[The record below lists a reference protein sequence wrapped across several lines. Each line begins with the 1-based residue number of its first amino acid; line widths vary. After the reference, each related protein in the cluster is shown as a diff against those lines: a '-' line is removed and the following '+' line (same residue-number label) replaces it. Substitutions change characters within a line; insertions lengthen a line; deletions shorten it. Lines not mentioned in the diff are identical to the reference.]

1 MCLPQAAQCR
11 FLCFGAAQF
20 RLILDRTL
28 TCKCLSLKG
37 KFLIEMHANNWTSM
51 DSIGFELI
59 RLHLNGCQCI
69 CKWSTIRCAD
79 VAPKPTCYHCTC
91 FAREPGAREPGWP
104 GSLVPESLVG
114 RIRGSLLG
122 LFRPGALQQSVATSD
137 RVPYCSLSDLC
148 EVVLLS
154 RPGQETKLLLLAP
167 LYTPMPPPIPHP
179 PYTPI
184 PRYLN
189 LPCTVWRCLL
199 ILRKLV
205 FFWIC

>member
-1 MCLPQAAQCR
+1 MDVNAFANGPPSDVRMSHQSQRATTARALPESLVPESLVGQ
-11 FLCFGAAQF
+11 GAW
-20 RLILDRTL
+20 
-28 TCKCLSLKG
+28 C
-37 KFLIEMHANNWTSM
+37 
-51 DSIGFELI
+51 
-59 RLHLNGCQCI
+59 
-69 CKWSTIRCAD
+69 
-79 VAPKPTCYHCTC
+79 
-91 FAREPGAREPGWP
+91 
-104 GSLVPESLVG
+104 LVPESLVG

-199 ILRKLV
+199 ILRELV
-205 FFWIC
+205 FLLICQYL